1 MKYIGTNC
9 FISNLE
15 AEIINKKTGGS
26 PNYHSQFR
34 IVCKA
39 RGIKHA
45 NELTSWL
52 TYKPFSY
59 SYSSETGNKKEL
71 SFFEKD
77 KNITFIVGRYNSY
90 ITDIELKKMLHD
102 HLTEKGGD
110 NNAR

>member
-1 MKYIGTNC
+1 MKYIGTTC
-9 FISNLE
+9 FVTNLE

-26 PNYHSQFR
+26 PNHHNQFR

-52 TYKPFSY
+52 AYKPFSY
-59 SYSSETGNKKEL
+59 SYSSETVKEKEL

-77 KNITFIVGRYNSY
+77 KNITFIVGRFNNY
-90 ITDIELKKMLHD
+90 ITDIELKELLK
-102 HLTEKGGD
+102 EREG
-110 NNAR
+110 